1 MEGVFICFVG
11 HTLRYRPTTALP
23 CEGRKKKNRRVVLLC
38 DAAALLLQMGSCFSS
53 CCRGLFL
60 SFGALAQCV
69 GCNESQDHSHN
80 HHDDRDDKVVTGT
93 GGVNVGRQADEAR
106 RGDNVLG
113 HAQDTGQ
120 QTTDAATDHS
130 ANQRVGL
137 GEQHTVDARLG
148 DAAQSGDTGKR

>member
-93 GGVNVGRQADEAR
+93 GGVNVGRQLMKPGVEITYWVMPR
-106 RGDNVLG
+106 IP
-113 HAQDTGQ
+113 
-120 QTTDAATDHS
+120 
-130 ANQRVGL
+130 ANRPPMPPPII
-137 GEQHTVDARLG
+137 API
-148 DAAQSGDTGKR
+148 SG